1 MYDVCLFVNDAT
13 PSQGRET
20 TAARPTS
27 AVEIQLVRIGP
38 NIETLPL
45 SINLGMR
52 QEIIDEL
59 DNTL

>member
-1 MYDVCLFVNDAT
+1 MLPRAEKLQLLNL
-13 PSQGRET
+13 
-20 TAARPTS
+20 RPTS

-52 QEIIDEL
+52 QEMIDEL
-59 DNTL
+59 ENTL